1 MTIREGRDGA
11 LLELAFDR
19 TDKRNAL
26 TGAMYDALTGALARA
41 AADDGVRVVLFR
53 GEGGHFT
60 GGNDLGD
67 FLSSGLGAQPA
78 LRFIDALARFEKP
91 MVAAVEGFAV
101 GIGTTLLLHCD
112 LVYAGATA
120 RFILPF
126 VDLGLVPEAGSSRLL
141 AERIGAQ
148 AAAAMLMLGEPLDAP
163 RAAALGLAELVADG
177 DLHAHARAKAQAL
190 AAKPPRALA
199 TTRRLMR
206 GDRGPLEAQIAA
218 EAEAFAAALAGD
230 EAQGALQRF
239 FARR

>member
-1 MTIREGRDGA
+1 
-11 LLELAFDR
+11 
-19 TDKRNAL
+19 
-26 TGAMYDALTGALARA
+26 
-41 AADDGVRVVLFR
+41 
-53 GEGGHFT
+53 
-60 GGNDLGD
+60 
-67 FLSSGLGAQPA
+67 
-78 LRFIDALARFEKP
+78 